1 MSYPPQRPQMM
12 PPPFGYG
19 MPPMMG
25 MPPPLMHPGMVRPGD
40 PSGGE
45 KAPVTT
51 VFVGNI
57 SDRVPD
63 PMIRSM
69 LQRCGTVNSWKR
81 VQGANGK
88 LQAFGFCEY
97 DNPEATLRCI
107 RLLNEYEIADR
118 KLTVKVDQKT
128 RELLCEYK
136 WKRKKQADINSG
148 KKPSERPADITQI
161 SLESVDEDTLK
172 EDRVT
177 IGQFENILRQYAKD
191 LFPEAV
197 VEASA
202 ETQKTVESDASAKT
216 DTKIKLNDVHV
227 DADKKELI
235 SGEIQSFREKH
246 KGDEVKSKEKERN
259 VANDRRDRRV
269 RTPPHRSRSR
279 DRERE
284 RDVRRRSPA
293 KRSSKSPLR
302 ARDTNGA
309 TRHADETE
317 EEYELRKLDRKLR
330 EKELAYRERL
340 REWELRE
347 AKRARLYADEKRDE
361 LNRRKNLAKE
371 GKKLKQ
377 FLEDYDDEKDDSN
390 FYKGASLAK
399 KLKLRE
405 REIELDN
412 RDRMRE
418 KDEIDELKRKLVKQ
432 GHETDVEEQLRK
444 IQEDEKVR
452 LKSKLEALASSSH
465 SESSSDENSENE
477 ADAKEV
483 ASKRNGKVT
492 LADFAPS
499 VQKNG
504 LAEQKAKEE
513 NEYKKNITD
522 EKMDQDEIDE
532 ASKVKFDIRDEDSNA
547 RMDFG
552 GPGDELKRLNSFT
565 DAVDHDTPMDDDTKM
580 SDDNTK
586 DSLSPVHLSDDNS
599 MQMEPSSSNMSP
611 LSIQSP
617 NSNVFPQSNSGFFTG
632 AATKTVTI
640 KKQVIKT
647 KSIQPINQA
656 FAEEEDDEQSNL
668 SQNKR
673 AKLSSMQAQLNAE
686 ERKKAVKKLVESIPT
701 DRDQLF
707 KYEIDWD
714 QLDQTL
720 MDKRIKPWVNKKI
733 VDYIGE
739 EEATLNEFICAKIM
753 ERIQPDKL
761 MEDIKVI
768 LDEEAELFVKK
779 TWRLIVYETESK
791 RLGLSK

>member
-1 MSYPPQRPQMM
+1 
-12 PPPFGYG
+12 
-19 MPPMMG
+19 
-25 MPPPLMHPGMVRPGD
+25 
-40 PSGGE
+40 
-45 KAPVTT
+45 
-51 VFVGNI
+51 
-57 SDRVPD
+57 
-63 PMIRSM
+63 
-69 LQRCGTVNSWKR
+69 
-81 VQGANGK
+81 
-88 LQAFGFCEY
+88 
-97 DNPEATLRCI
+97 
-107 RLLNEYEIADR
+107 
-118 KLTVKVDQKT
+118 
-128 RELLCEYK
+128 
-136 WKRKKQADINSG
+136 
-148 KKPSERPADITQI
+148 
-161 SLESVDEDTLK
+161 
-172 EDRVT
+172 
-177 IGQFENILRQYAKD
+177 
-191 LFPEAV
+191 
-197 VEASA
+197 
-202 ETQKTVESDASAKT
+202 
-216 DTKIKLNDVHV
+216 
-227 DADKKELI
+227 
-235 SGEIQSFREKH
+235 
-246 KGDEVKSKEKERN
+246 
-259 VANDRRDRRV
+259 
-269 RTPPHRSRSR
+269 
-279 DRERE
+279 
-284 RDVRRRSPA
+284 
-293 KRSSKSPLR
+293 
-302 ARDTNGA
+302 
-309 TRHADETE
+309 
-317 EEYELRKLDRKLR
+317 
-330 EKELAYRERL
+330 
-340 REWELRE
+340 
-347 AKRARLYADEKRDE
+347 
-361 LNRRKNLAKE
+361 
-371 GKKLKQ
+371 
-377 FLEDYDDEKDDSN
+377 
-390 FYKGASLAK
+390 
-399 KLKLRE
+399 
-405 REIELDN
+405 
-412 RDRMRE
+412 
-418 KDEIDELKRKLVKQ
+418 
-432 GHETDVEEQLRK
+432 
-444 IQEDEKVR
+444 
-452 LKSKLEALASSSH
+452 
-465 SESSSDENSENE
+465 
-477 ADAKEV
+477 
-483 ASKRNGKVT
+483 
-492 LADFAPS
+492 
-499 VQKNG
+499 
-504 LAEQKAKEE
+504 
-513 NEYKKNITD
+513 
-522 EKMDQDEIDE
+522 MDQDEIDE